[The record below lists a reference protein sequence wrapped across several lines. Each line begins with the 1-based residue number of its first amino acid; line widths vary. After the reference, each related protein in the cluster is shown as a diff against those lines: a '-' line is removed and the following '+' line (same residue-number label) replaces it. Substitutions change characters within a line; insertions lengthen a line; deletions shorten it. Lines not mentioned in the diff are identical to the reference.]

1 MVLLLLLQVVHHD
14 TKQLLSLILGHD
26 RVLSVFELAFSLHQ
40 EVDEVFFS
48 YFTELG
54 NGLIC
59 LAIIIPVLSLLSFKT
74 KLNNVKIQTLVMVG
88 LLIGLIVKTLK
99 ELASFSVRPGF
110 YKFENIDYLEP
121 IFSYSSFPSGHAATI
136 LGISLVWI
144 SLATKNINTKYSL
157 IVVSILLAL
166 ALSVSIS
173 RIIIGAHWLSDVLG
187 SIAIAFL
194 MLNVVELKVMQRILF
209 TSNLS
214 KYISFSLIGMAWLYI
229 ISQGT
234 VY

>member
-1 MVLLLLLQVVHHD
+1 MAINNYS
-14 TKQLLSLILGHD
+14 LLSLIFFALALL
-26 RVLSVFELAFSLHQ
+26 VKSVPDIDVVSLKILNTLMFN
-40 EVDEVFFS
+40 EVFFS

-88 LLIGLIVKTLK
+88 LLIGLIVKILK

-110 YKFENIDYLEP
+110 YKFEDIDYLEP

>member
-1 MVLLLLLQVVHHD
+1 M
-14 TKQLLSLILGHD
+14 TINNYSLLSLIFFALA
-26 RVLSVFELAFSLHQ
+26 LLLKSVPAFDIWLLKALNSLMFS
-40 EVDEVFFS
+40 EVFFS

-59 LAIIIPVLSLLSFKT
+59 LAIVIPALSFLSFKT
-74 KLNNVKIQTLVMVG
+74 ELNNVKVQTLVMVG
-88 LLIGLIVKTLK
+88 LLVGLVVKVLK
-99 ELASFSVRPGF
+99 ELASFSLRPGF
-110 YKFENIDYLEP
+110 YKYEDVNYLEP
-121 IFSYSSFPSGHAATI
+121 IFSYNSFPSGHAATI

-144 SLATKNINTKYSL
+144 SLATKNKTTNYSL
-157 IVVSILLAL
+157 AIVSVLLSLAILIS
-166 ALSVSIS
+166 LSRV
-173 RIIIGAHWLSDVLG
+173 IIGAHWLSDILG

-194 MLNVVELKVMQRILF
+194 ILNIIELKVMKKILF

-214 KYISFSLIGMAWLYI
+214 KYISYFLIGISWLYI

>member
-1 MVLLLLLQVVHHD
+1 MAINNYS
-14 TKQLLSLILGHD
+14 LLSLIFFALALL
-26 RVLSVFELAFSLHQ
+26 VKSVPDIDVVSLKILNTLMFN
-40 EVDEVFFS
+40 EVFFS

-110 YKFENIDYLEP
+110 YKFEDIDYLEP

-209 TSNLS
+209 TSDLS

>member
-1 MVLLLLLQVVHHD
+1 MAINNYS
-14 TKQLLSLILGHD
+14 LLSLIFFALALL
-26 RVLSVFELAFSLHQ
+26 VKSVPDIDVVSLKILNTLMFN
-40 EVDEVFFS
+40 EVFFS

-110 YKFENIDYLEP
+110 YKFEDIDYLEP

-144 SLATKNINTKYSL
+144 SLATKNINTKYSS

-166 ALSVSIS
+166 ALSVSVS

>member
-1 MVLLLLLQVVHHD
+1 MAINNYS
-14 TKQLLSLILGHD
+14 LLSLIFFALALL
-26 RVLSVFELAFSLHQ
+26 VKSVPDIDIVSLKILNTLMFN
-40 EVDEVFFS
+40 EVFFS

>member
-1 MVLLLLLQVVHHD
+1 MAINNYS
-14 TKQLLSLILGHD
+14 LLSLIFFALALL
-26 RVLSVFELAFSLHQ
+26 VKSVPDIDVVSLQ
-40 EVDEVFFS
+40 ILNTLMFNEVFFS

-88 LLIGLIVKTLK
+88 LLIGLIVKILK

-110 YKFENIDYLEP
+110 YKFEDIDYLEP

>member
-1 MVLLLLLQVVHHD
+1 MAINNYS
-14 TKQLLSLILGHD
+14 LLSLIFFALALL
-26 RVLSVFELAFSLHQ
+26 VKSVPDIDVVSLKILNTLMFN
-40 EVDEVFFS
+40 EVFFS

-110 YKFENIDYLEP
+110 YKFEDIDYLEP

-157 IVVSILLAL
+157 IVVSLLLAL